1 MDPAACKARLK
12 GVTEAPII
20 SCIAW
25 AFRAS
30 IEVATETPIA
40 APRLRSR
47 LNSAAPSVRIEGANV
62 TNAST
67 WIGVNKSPIAPPW
80 ITIAMMISRSDT
92 SGVQPVISQ

>member
-1 MDPAACKARLK
+1 MGPTACKARLN
-12 GVTEAPII
+12 GVTDAPII

-25 AFRAS
+25 VLRAS
-30 IEVATETPIA
+30 TDVATETPIA

-47 LNSAAPSVRIEGANV
+47 LNSAAPSVRIDGSSV

-67 WIGVNKSPIAPPW
+67 WIGVNKSPIAAPW